1 MRFAEFKKYL
11 SEAKGAPGYYVIG
24 DSHAVGIANGA
35 GKPWHNTGVGGHR
48 ANSPDIA
55 AMIPKI
61 TPGSIVVVA
70 AGANDTASSYKDAN
84 KDPKKVIAPNVIASR
99 VASLI
104 NKVKGQKPKKI
115 IFLLFPNGK
124 ARTDGMA
131 QWYNGDYQEQVRT
144 AIKNAISVDQ
154 IIDQSNYQISADNI
168 HLNWNEYVK
177 IGKEIV
183 QQNPLGQLSVTPN
196 AVKSTEVGPQDRN
209 NPMRRYQD
217 GATNNPQS
225 SGNPSAEPAKEGEKF
240 FIDVPT
246 SRRSP
251 AVRDV
256 QQALEKLGYSV
267 GPTGLDG
274 ILGKY
279 TIGAVRAFQRDNPPL
294 EVDGDPGTETV
305 GKLNAIIKSNPAKFK
320 GLVRSKPIQ
329 VRSMG
334 GGSAEAEVGDLMT
347 DSDADIEA
355 ARTSAEK
362 YLGRKMSD
370 NEWTALM
377 KVTAAEES
385 ITEAFGWV
393 IGAILN
399 RVKQGSW
406 GDDVVSVVTAGGQ
419 FQPVTGLYD
428 KVNKRWLGKGLP
440 ALSVPS
446 GTRLRKIITAATEV
460 LPSVPNDIVNFT
472 SNLKSAYGPGTNIG
486 YRDELLKRGGVVKG
500 NSVFAR

>member
-11 SEAKGAPGYYVIG
+11 SEAEGEPGYYVIG

-35 GKPWHNTGVGGHR
+35 GKPWHNTGVGGR
-48 ANSPDIA
+48 QANSSEITA
-55 AMIPKI
+55 KIPQI

-70 AGANDTASSYKDAN
+70 AGANDTANSYKSAN

-99 VASLI
+99 VVNLI
-104 NKVKGQKPKKI
+104 NSVKNQKPKKI

-154 IIDQSNYQISADNI
+154 IIDQNDYQISADNI

-177 IGKEIV
+177 IGREIV
-183 QQNPLGQLSVTPN
+183 QKNPLGQLSVTPITT
-196 AVKSTEVGPQDRN
+196 KSTEVGPADRN
-209 NPMRRYQD
+209 NPMRQRA

-225 SGNPSAEPAKEGEKF
+225 SGNPEEPAKEGEKF

-274 ILGKY
+274 IRGKY
-279 TIGAVRAFQRDNPPL
+279 TIGAVKAFQRDNPPL
-294 EVDGDPGTETV
+294 EVDGDPGPETV
-305 GKLNAIIKSNPAKFK
+305 GKLNAIIKSNPEKFK

-334 GGSAEAEVGDLMT
+334 GGNAEADVGDLMT
-347 DSDADIEA
+347 DSDADIEK
-355 ARTSAEK
+355 ARSTSET

-377 KVTAAEES
+377 KVTAAEENN
-385 ITEAFGWV
+385 TEALGWV

-419 FQPVTGLYD
+419 FQPVTGTYD
-428 KVNKRWLGKGLP
+428 KVNKRWLGKGLT
-440 ALSVPS
+440 ALALPS
-446 GTRLRKIITAATEV
+446 GTKLRKIVTAANEV

-472 SNLKSAYGPGTNIG
+472 SNIKAAYGPGTNPG
-486 YRDELLKRGGVVKG
+486 YMDTLRSRGGVVKG
-500 NSVFAR
+500 NSIFAK